1 MKKVIMIMVVVG
13 MFASL
18 NGCTGIEVKSNISS
32 SPLFHYGER
41 VWVVNNL
48 KYNIEVVN
56 KTWGKENI
64 KSRLSPGQDDMITG
78 LQEGEVLLAK
88 VYKNNGEVVGSSA
101 LRVKEER
108 KGGPQIWRVYRYER
122 LR

>member
-1 MKKVIMIMVVVG
+1 MKRLIAIIIIG
-13 MFASL
+13 MFVGLS
-18 NGCTGIEVKSNISS
+18 GCTGIEVKSNISS
-32 SPLFHYGER
+32 TPLFQYGER

-56 KTWGKENI
+56 KTWSDEKI

-108 KGGPQIWRVYRYER
+108 KGGPQIWRVYRYDR